1 MGHSIIGMA
10 EALVKIPIK
19 NLHCNHNINIHL
31 SFWRYFGWVQSK
43 TNDSK
48 CWYLK
53 IGKKQSSREN
63 ELLGQS
69 SETTKSTRMH
79 EGASRS
85 RNRAFLQWSE
95 QQKFAR
101 FFPRFHRRLPAL
113 ISKDN
118 RDLKVNLNPD
128 LTQHTKWSSSHF
140 VNHKSAVLGCQKADL
155 FIPSCASCG

>member
-69 SETTKSTRMH
+69 SETTKSTRMKGRRGQ
-79 EGASRS
+79 EIERSYNDQNNKSSQDFSRCFIVVC
-85 RNRAFLQWSE
+85 RPW
-95 QQKFAR
+95 
-101 FFPRFHRRLPAL
+101 FPRIIETWKLTWIL
-113 ISKDN
+113 ISLN
-118 RDLKVNLNPD
+118 TQNDLHPIL
-128 LTQHTKWSSSHF
+128 LTTSLRS
-140 VNHKSAVLGCQKADL
+140 
-155 FIPSCASCG
+155 